1 MRWNPQRL
9 RRALVRS
16 TVLGAT
22 TLCLLPA
29 TGAGGAPIVIT
40 LPDARDSATLASAEL
55 ARIRTLRDRADPSE
69 KDRLGA
75 VQRLAENRR
84 AQIQRSAD
92 QQLKRAARKAALRR
106 RANRSKWETTAR
118 KSPVSAALAAANRV
132 NPFLNS
138 QGAQRQAELGSTTL
152 APTSSLS
159 SGLAAQLDAYLTERG
174 SPLAG
179 LGATFVAQ
187 AGSVGLDPRVLVAI
201 TGAET
206 SFGTYGPAQA
216 IHNPFGLGPHITYAS
231 WGDAIAAATRTLAGE
246 KYRGAGRVTIGTV
259 QPIWAPLGAVNDPVN
274 LNSNW
279 TRNVARY
286 YADLGGN
293 PAASVFAD
301 VGAPTGFVATTSAS
315 LAQGNIA
322 APVAYGAGV
331 AVPGG
336 GSGVGPAA
344 VQDALQFL
352 GMPYLWGGEDPS
364 TGFDC
369 SGLVQYVYGR
379 HGVKLPRVAE
389 AQAQVGIPIAP
400 EALQAGDAL
409 FFADSSGYIHHEGM
423 YLGGG
428 FFIASPKTGDV
439 IKISSLYDSYYAT
452 QFAGARRY

>member
-1 MRWNPQRL
+1 MRWNPRRL

-29 TGAGGAPIVIT
+29 TGAGRAPVVVT
-40 LPDARDSATLASAEL
+40 LPDARDQSALASAEL
-55 ARIRTLRDRADPSE
+55 ARIRSLRDRAAPDE
-69 KDRLGA
+69 KARLGTM
-75 VQRLAENRR
+75 QRLAEKRR
-84 AQIQRSAD
+84 EELRRSAD
-92 QQLKRAARKAALRR
+92 QAAARSARKARQ
-106 RANRSKWETTAR
+106 RAPRAKWSST
-118 KSPVSAALAAANRV
+118 KSPVSADLAAANRE

-138 QGAQRQAELGSTTL
+138 QGVQRQAELGNAAVPAST
-152 APTSSLS
+152 LS
-159 SGLAAQLDAYLTERG
+159 TGLAAQLDTYLAERG
-174 SPLAG
+174 SPLSG

-216 IHNPFGLGPHITYAS
+216 IHNPFGLGPHINYPS
-231 WGDAIAAATRTLAGE
+231 WGDAIAAAARTLSGD
-246 KYRGAGRVTIGTV
+246 KYRGAGRVTIGTI

-286 YADLGGN
+286 YADMGGN
-293 PAASVFAD
+293 PAASVFSD
-301 VGAPTGFVATTSAS
+301 VAAPSGFIASTSS
-315 LAQGNIA
+315 SVAQGNIA

-379 HGVKLPRVAE
+379 HGVTLPRVAE
-389 AQAQVGIPIAP
+389 AQAQVGIPVAP

-428 FFIASPKTGDV
+428 FFLHSPKTGDV
-439 IKISSLYDSYYAT
+439 IKISSLYEAYYAT

>member
-1 MRWNPQRL
+1 MKWNPQRL

-29 TGAGGAPIVIT
+29 TGAGRGPIVIT
-40 LPDARDSATLASAEL
+40 LPDARDDAALASAEL
-55 ARIRTLRDRADPSE
+55 ARIRTLRDRAEPNDQA
-69 KDRLGA
+69 RLGE
-75 VQRLAENRR
+75 VQRLAEKRR
-84 AQIQRSAD
+84 AEIRQTAED
-92 QQLKRAARKAALRR
+92 AAARRARTAADRR
-106 RANRSKWETTAR
+106 RANRTQWETTTPT
-118 KSPVSAALAAANRV
+118 SPVSAPLAAANRA
-132 NPFLNS
+132 NPFLNG
-138 QGAQRQAELGSTTL
+138 QGQRQADYATTA
-152 APTSSLS
+152 APTPSLS
-159 SGLAAQLDAYLTERG
+159 GGLAAQLDTYLAERG

-216 IHNPFGLGPHITYAS
+216 INNPFGLGPHIEYPS
-231 WGDAIAAATRTLAGE
+231 WGDSVAAATRTLSGE
-246 KYRGAGRVTIGTV
+246 KYRGAGRVTIGTI

-286 YADLGGN
+286 YADMGGN
-293 PAASVFAD
+293 PAASVFNDGA
-301 VGAPTGFVATTSAS
+301 APTGFVPTTIAS
-315 LAQGNIA
+315 LAQGNVA
-322 APVAYGAGV
+322 APVAYGPGV

-344 VQDALQFL
+344 VNDALKFL

-389 AQAQVGIPIAP
+389 AQAQVGIPVPP
-400 EALQAGDAL
+400 ESLQAGDAL

-439 IKISSLYDSYYAT
+439 IKISSLYDAYYAS